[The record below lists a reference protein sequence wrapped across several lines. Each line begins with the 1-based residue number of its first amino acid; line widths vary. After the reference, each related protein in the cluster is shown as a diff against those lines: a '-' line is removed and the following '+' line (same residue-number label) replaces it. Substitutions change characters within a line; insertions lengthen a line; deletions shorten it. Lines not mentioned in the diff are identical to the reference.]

1 MFGGV
6 PQLLFTADSETL
18 CRAFLSGANKLCN
31 NKLILNDLNVFPV
44 PDGDTGSNMS
54 MTVSAA
60 AKEIL
65 KNDFDSVGKVMNAIA
80 SASLRGAR
88 GNSGVILSQ
97 LFRGMSRRLSD
108 LTSADAIDIAE
119 CLKEGVNAAYKA
131 VMKPME
137 GTVLSVSRD
146 SADAALKAL
155 DSTGDIVEIIR
166 VATKAAQESL
176 ARTPELLPQLKQ
188 AGVVDSGAQGVVYI
202 LEGALS
208 YLETGEMVE
217 LTDAEISVNTTFD
230 KKAVDANIKFVYCT
244 EFLINKTSA
253 SSPVGLFRDKI
264 SKKGDCMVVIDD
276 DDVVKVHIHTN
287 NPGFVIEEA
296 LKVGELINIKIDNM
310 KYQHDEGGVSAEAP
324 KEPEKEFGFAA
335 VAAGDGLENI
345 FKDMGVDTVIK
356 GGQTMNPSTDD
367 ILSAVNAVNA
377 KTVFVLPNNKN
388 IIMAA
393 KQVVD
398 LTDKEVIV
406 LETRSIPEGIA
417 AKLAFDPA
425 SDAESNLTAMNSAI
439 KSIKTGMV
447 TYSVRNFTFEGEE
460 YPENKIIGITGG
472 EIKAVGDDSLDI
484 LTKLIDLSIDDD
496 SDIISIYYGGNI
508 TADKKEEIEEF
519 LEEKY
524 EDLDV
529 LVYEGGQP
537 LYDFIFSVE

>member
-1 MFGGV
+1 
-6 PQLLFTADSETL
+6 LLLTTDSERL

-54 MTVSAA
+54 MTVTAA
-60 AKEIL
+60 AKDLL
-65 KNDFDSVGKVMNAIA
+65 KNDYDTVGKVMNAVA

-97 LFRGMSRRLSD
+97 LFRGMSRRLAN
-108 LTSADAIDIAE
+108 LETANAKDIAE
-119 CLKEGVNAAYKA
+119 CFKEGVNAAYKA

-146 SADAALKAL
+146 AADAAVSALDTSNDIGVILKAA
-155 DSTGDIVEIIR
+155 V
-166 VATKAAQESL
+166 VAAQESL

-188 AGVVDSGAQGVVYI
+188 AGVVDSGGQGLVYL

-208 YLETGEMVE
+208 FLETGKMIE
-217 LTDAEISVNTTFD
+217 LTDAEVSVNTTLD
-230 KKAVDANIKFVYCT
+230 KKVIDANIKFIYCT
-244 EFLINKTSA
+244 EFLINKTA
-253 SSPVGLFRDKI
+253 QSSPVGLFRDRI

-287 NPGFVIEEA
+287 EPGYVIQEA
-296 LKVGELINIKIDNM
+296 IKVGELVNIKIDNM
-310 KYQHDEGGVSAEAP
+310 KYQHDEGAASAPAP
-324 KEPEKEFGFAA
+324 KEPEKEVGFAA
-335 VAAGDGLENI
+335 VAAGAGLENI
-345 FKDMGVDTVIK
+345 FKDMGVDKVIE

-367 ILSAVNAVNA
+367 ILSAVNDVNA
-377 KTVFVLPNNKN
+377 KTVVILPNNKN

-393 KQVVD
+393 KQVPE
-398 LTDKEVIV
+398 LTDKNIIV
-406 LETRSIPEGIA
+406 LETRSVPEGIA

-425 SDAESNLTAMNSAI
+425 TDLDANITAMNDAI
-439 KSIKTGMV
+439 ANIKTGMV
-447 TYSVRNFTFEGEE
+447 TYSVRNFTFNDTE
-460 YPENKIIGITGG
+460 YPENKIIGLTGG
-472 EIKAVGDDSLDI
+472 KIQAVGDDSFAVLQE
-484 LTKLIDLSIDDD
+484 LIDSVVDED
-496 SDIISIYYGGNI
+496 SDIISIYFGGNI
-508 TADKKEEIEEF
+508 TSDQKEQIEEA

-524 EDLDV
+524 EDCDI

>member
-1 MFGGV
+1 M
-6 PQLLFTADSETL
+6 LLTTDSERL

-54 MTVSAA
+54 MTVTAA
-60 AKEIL
+60 AKDLL
-65 KNDFDSVGKVMNAIA
+65 KNDYNTVGKVMNAIA

-97 LFRGMSRRLSD
+97 LFRGMSRRLAN
-108 LTSADAIDIAE
+108 LETADARDIAE
-119 CLKEGVNAAYKA
+119 CFKEGVNAAYKA

-146 SADAALKAL
+146 AADAAVLALETSNDIGVILKAA
-155 DSTGDIVEIIR
+155 V
-166 VATKAAQESL
+166 VASQESL

-188 AGVVDSGAQGVVYI
+188 AGVVDSGGQGLVYL

-208 YLETGEMVE
+208 YLETGKMIE
-217 LTDAEISVNTTFD
+217 LTDAEVSVNTTLD
-230 KKAVDANIKFVYCT
+230 KKVIDANIKFIYCT
-244 EFLINKTSA
+244 EFLINKTA
-253 SSPVGLFRDKI
+253 QSSPVGLFRDRI

-287 NPGFVIEEA
+287 EPGYVIQEA
-296 LKVGELINIKIDNM
+296 IKVGELVNIKIDNM
-310 KYQHDEGGVSAEAP
+310 KYQHDEGAASAPAP
-324 KEPEKEFGFAA
+324 KEPEKEIGFAA
-335 VAAGDGLENI
+335 VAAGAGLENI
-345 FKDMGVDTVIK
+345 FKDMGVDKVIE

-367 ILSAVNAVNA
+367 ILSAVNEVNA
-377 KTVFVLPNNKN
+377 KTVVILPNNKN

-393 KQVVD
+393 KQVPE
-398 LTDKEVIV
+398 LTEKNIIV
-406 LETRSIPEGIA
+406 LETRSVPEGIA

-425 SDAESNLTAMNSAI
+425 TDLDANVAAMNDAI
-439 KSIKTGMV
+439 ANIKTGMV
-447 TYSVRNFTFEGEE
+447 TYSVRNFTFNDTE
-460 YPENKIIGITGG
+460 YPENKIIGLTGG
-472 EIKAVGDDSLDI
+472 KIQAVGDDSFAVLQE
-484 LTKLIDLSIDDD
+484 LIDGVVNED
-496 SDIISIYYGGNI
+496 SDIISIYFGGNI
-508 TADKKEEIEEF
+508 TSDQKEQIEEA

-524 EDLDV
+524 EDCDI

>member
-1 MFGGV
+1 M
-6 PQLLFTADSETL
+6 LFTADSENL

-31 NKLILNDLNVFPV
+31 NKIILNDLNVFPV

-54 MTVSAA
+54 MTVTAA
-60 AKEIL
+60 AKDVL
-65 KNDFDSVGKVMNAIA
+65 KNNYNTVGKVMSGIA

-108 LTSADAIDIAE
+108 LNTADAKDIAE
-119 CLKEGVNAAYKA
+119 ALKEGVAAAYKA

-146 SADAALKAL
+146 AADAALAA
-155 DSTGDIVEIIR
+155 SETSGDIVEVLR
-166 VATKAAQESL
+166 AAVKASQESL

-188 AGVVDSGAQGVVYI
+188 AGVVDSGGQGVVYL

-208 YLETGEMVE
+208 YLETGEVVE
-217 LTDAEISVNTTFD
+217 LLDSEVSVNTTLD
-230 KKAVDANIKFVYCT
+230 KKVIDANIKFIYCT
-244 EFLINKTSA
+244 EFLINKTA
-253 SSPVGLFRDKI
+253 ESSPVGLFRDRI

-287 NPGFVIEEA
+287 EPGYVIQEA
-296 LKVGELINIKIDNM
+296 IKVGELVNIKIDNM
-310 KYQHDEGGVSAEAP
+310 KYQHDEQLSEET
-324 KEPEKEFGFAA
+324 KEPEKEIGFAT
-335 VAAGDGLENI
+335 VAAGDGLESI
-345 FKDMGVDTVIK
+345 FIDMGVDTVIK

-367 ILSAVNAVNA
+367 ILSAVDRVNA
-377 KTVFVLPNNKN
+377 KTVIILPNNKN

-393 KQVVD
+393 KQVEG
-398 LTDKEVIV
+398 LTEKNIVV
-406 LETRSIPEGIA
+406 LETRSVPEGIA

-425 SDAESNLTAMNSAI
+425 STIEDNIRVMNDAVANM
-439 KSIKTGMV
+439 KTGMV
-447 TYSVRNFTFEGEE
+447 TYSVRNFVFRDQE

-472 EIKAVGDDSLDI
+472 EIQAVGDDSFAVLQE
-484 LTKLIDLSIDDD
+484 LIDGLITDD
-496 SDIISIYYGGNI
+496 SDIISIYFGGNV
-508 TADKKEEIEEF
+508 TADRKEQIEEA

-537 LYDFIFSVE
+537 LYDFIFSIE